1 MHLIQQW
8 KQALTQRCEAVFDMR
23 RYGLEVFA
31 RDKARRLQL
40 GQLARQRS
48 MRDASEVSLKLVE
61 PAVPL
66 RKPVDDQQLPST

>member
-1 MHLIQQW
+1 
-8 KQALTQRCEAVFDMR
+8 MR